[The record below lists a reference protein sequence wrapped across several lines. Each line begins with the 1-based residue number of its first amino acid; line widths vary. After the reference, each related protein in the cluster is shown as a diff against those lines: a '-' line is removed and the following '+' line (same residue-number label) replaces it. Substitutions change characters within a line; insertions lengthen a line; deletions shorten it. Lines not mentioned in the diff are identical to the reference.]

1 MLGKLLKMNV
11 KIPTDVQIQS
21 LKELNVGIDHSGEG
35 NHKYPSGDYIIHS
48 MTGSGKTLAY
58 LLPIFSRLCSRTIAI
73 SKVFAVIL
81 VPTRELAHQ
90 VFTVA
95 SELAK
100 QGAKKDPATTAAPRV
115 MKVVGE
121 VSAQQLSVLHSSPP
135 HVLIGTPV
143 TLSKLIPEHINMG
156 ELKILVIDEA
166 DEAVRNQA
174 VVATSHVVTALSK
187 LRNRPSV
194 IAVSATSSE
203 GFREWSKKHLR
214 IKSATKIDLTN
225 ASYEHSLSPTLSH
238 YIVKIGSPEGTHNA
252 VTRFLAAAKPLGV
265 LCFHNSGASMEAHE
279 LFLRSKNISVVVLGN
294 SYGNKTRSQ
303 SLEDITS
310 GKAQIMLSTE
320 MAARGLDI
328 PRLSHVL
335 NFDLPHNARE
345 YIHRSGRAGRISS
358 LTPGKAGVVVNFV
371 HTEDELAHMRS
382 IANELKVSLQVMSFE
397 QGECRYS
404 ELG

>member
-1 MLGKLLKMNV
+1 MLGKLMKMNV
-11 KIPTDVQIQS
+11 KIPTDVQIQT
-21 LKELNVGIDHSGEG
+21 LKELSIGIDHSGAG
-35 NHKYPSGDYIIHS
+35 DHKYPSGDYIIHS

-58 LLPIFSRLCSRTIAI
+58 LLPIFSRLCPRTIAI

-100 QGAKKDPATTAAPRV
+100 QGAKKDPAAAAPRV

-121 VSAQQLSVLHSSPP
+121 VSAQQLSLLHSSPP
-135 HVLIGTPV
+135 HVLIGTPL

-156 ELKILVIDEA
+156 ELKTLVIDEA

-174 VVATSHVVTALSK
+174 VLATSHVVTALSK

-225 ASYEHSLSPTLSH
+225 ESYENSLSPTLSH
-238 YIVKIGSPEGTHNA
+238 YIVKIGSPEGTHNT

-265 LCFHNSGASMEAHE
+265 LSFHNSGFSMEALE

-303 SLEDITS
+303 SMDDISS

-358 LTPGKAGVVVNFV
+358 LTPGKAGVVVSFV
-371 HTEDELAHMRS
+371 HTEEELAHLRS
-382 IANELKVSLQVMSFE
+382 LAKELKISLQALTFE
-397 QGECRYS
+397 HGECRYS
-404 ELG
+404 ELVD